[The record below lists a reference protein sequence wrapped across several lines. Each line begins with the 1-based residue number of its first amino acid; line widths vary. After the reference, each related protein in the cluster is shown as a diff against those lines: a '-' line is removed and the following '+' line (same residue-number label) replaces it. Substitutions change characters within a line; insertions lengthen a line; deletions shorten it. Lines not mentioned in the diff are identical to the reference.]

1 MEYLNKKMKKNHSQ
15 EEHGFES
22 QRGRNLSLLVKHPD
36 TYSQRKKEN
45 TSLSK
50 DSLETQNNL
59 DKNTNFREKVPKI
72 VDNHADTQTPE
83 DIKPMKSQTGLRPES
98 KFNRKGDDGFIE
110 DKTSGDFCLSDMN
123 EEYIKG
129 MEHMIEFMRKEGI
142 ICRRRDNCGECKK
155 IYTFF
160 NKRIK
165 EINSI

>member
-1 MEYLNKKMKKNHSQ
+1 MKTKTEKTNENELVNESGHIIITKPKKPQIH
-15 EEHGFES
+15 
-22 QRGRNLSLLVKHPD
+22 
-36 TYSQRKKEN
+36 SQRKKEN
-45 TSLSK
+45 TALSK
-50 DSLETQNNL
+50 GSLETQNNL